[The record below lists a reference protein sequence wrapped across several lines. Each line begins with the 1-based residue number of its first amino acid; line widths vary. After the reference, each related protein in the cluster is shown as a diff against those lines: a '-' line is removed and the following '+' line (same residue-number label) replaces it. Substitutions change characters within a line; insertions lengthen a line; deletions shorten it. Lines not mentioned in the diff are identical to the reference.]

1 MSRRSGASAID
12 KATKLRS
19 DIEDLKSSA
28 KSVES
33 SDVISSP
40 ASHEFDKLTSVE
52 QSAASLGVNPD
63 SWKPIAFLNNAH
75 YAQLTAANM
84 LDDTLARRIE
94 AFRVVASPSGVSA

>member
-1 MSRRSGASAID
+1 MSRRSGAETLNH
-12 KATKLRS
+12 ATQLRN
-19 DIEDLKSSA
+19 DIEDLKTRA
-28 KSVES
+28 SVQSE
-33 SDVISSP
+33 VISSP
-40 ASHEFDKLTSVE
+40 ASHEFEKLTSVE

>member
-1 MSRRSGASAID
+1 MSRRSGVAAID
-12 KATKLRS
+12 TATQLRN

-28 KSVES
+28 KSVE